1 MKKPLNRQIMV
12 HSLQWNLFRAFAEQC
27 FNILFLTLLASH
39 NIISA
44 MKDATFFI
52 HPIADWQRRYEALRA
67 SFVERLPAY
76 LVGERFH
83 YSPQYVRL
91 LRHLFTSGKLDFS
104 EPVAEGHATR
114 RCVDAA
120 TREKIKTYRAH
131 QLSSGDIVECLSEEG
146 TEISVRTVERV
157 LREEGFPKLPRRARL
172 KMKMTVKGAHI
183 PEKSKEMRVQDLE
196 GQQFFSASAG
206 IFLFAPFLAQLDL
219 DPILLSSGLPGSQII
234 PAKSYLLCFLALKL
248 LGTERYAHVGD
259 QAFDPGLGAF
269 AGLNVIPKCTA
280 LSTYSYSLDEV
291 HLLRLQE
298 AFVKQ
303 GHRLRLYE
311 GKMIN
316 LDFHTVPHYGEQSV
330 LEEHWA
336 GARGKTLKGALT
348 LFAQDADTKL
358 MLYTAADIRRS
369 EANDQVFEFLSF
381 WKNVHRGVKPTLV
394 FDSKFTGYPQLS
406 ELNQQKVKFLTLRRR
421 GENLIHQLDQITSW
435 KRIHIPHPK
444 RKFPNLLI
452 YESLVPLRHYEGM
465 VRQII
470 IRENGHAKPA
480 FLITNDMNSPVE
492 LLVGNY
498 ARRWRVENGIAEAVK
513 FFHLNALSSPIL
525 IKVHFDVLLTMM
537 ADTLY
542 TMLARHLR
550 GFEECD
556 APTLYRHFIDAKGTI
571 EIRRS
576 KVNVLYPRR
585 AHNPILRA
593 VPWDQFPRV
602 LPGLN
607 NAELTLNFQ

>member
-1 MKKPLNRQIMV
+1 MPPFLPIPSPIGNDAMRPCALLLSTASQPVSSPNDSI
-12 HSLQWNLFRAFAEQC
+12 
-27 FNILFLTLLASH
+27 ILLPMSACSATSSPPA
-39 NIISA
+39 NWISPNPSPKA
-44 MKDATFFI
+44 LPPA
-52 HPIADWQRRYEALRA
+52 RRI
-67 SFVERLPAY
+67 
-76 LVGERFH
+76 
-83 YSPQYVRL
+83 
-91 LRHLFTSGKLDFS
+91 
-104 EPVAEGHATR
+104 
-114 RCVDAA
+114 DAA
-120 TREKIKTYRAH
+120 TRQKIKTYRTH
-131 QLSSGDIVECLSEEG
+131 QLSSGDIVECLSDEG

-183 PEKSKEMRVQDLE
+183 PEKSKTITAQDLE
-196 GQQFFSASAG
+196 GQRLISSSAG
-206 IFLFAPFLAQLDL
+206 LFLFAPFLAQFDL
-219 DPILLSSGLPGSQII
+219 DPILQSAGLPGSQII
-234 PAKSYLLCFLALKL
+234 PAKSYLLSFLALKL

-259 QAFDPGLGAF
+259 HAFDPGLGAF

-298 AFVKQ
+298 AFIKQ
-303 GHRLRLYE
+303 GNRLRLYD
-311 GKMIN
+311 GKIIN
-316 LDFHTVPHYGEQSV
+316 LDFHTVPHYGEESV

-336 GARGKTLKGALT
+336 GARGKTMKGALT

-369 EANDQVFEFLSF
+369 EANDQVFAFLSF

-394 FDSKFTGYPQLS
+394 FDSKFTGYAQLS
-406 ELNQQKVKFLTLRRR
+406 KLNQQNIKFLTLRRR
-421 GENLIHQLDQITSW
+421 GEKLIHQVDQMTPW

-444 RKFPNLLI
+444 RKFPNPLVH
-452 YESLVPLRHYEGM
+452 ESLVSLRHYEGM
-465 VRQII
+465 VRQIVV
-470 IRENGHAKPA
+470 RENGHDKPA
-480 FLITNDMNSPVE
+480 FLITNDLDSPLE
-492 LLVGNY
+492 LLVANY

-556 APTLYRHFIDAKGTI
+556 APTLYRHFIQGKGTL
-571 EIRRS
+571 EVS
-576 KVNVLYPRR
+576 QGKVNLFYPRR
-585 AHNPILRA
+585 AHNPILGPSPGTNSLA
-593 VPWDQFPRV
+593 HFLV
-602 LPGLN
+602 LTMPN
-607 NAELTLNFQ
+607 

>member
-1 MKKPLNRQIMV
+1 V
-12 HSLQWNLFRAFAEQC
+12 
-27 FNILFLTLLASH
+27 
-39 NIISA
+39 
-44 MKDATFFI
+44 KDATFFT
-52 HPIADWQRRYEALRA
+52 HPIPDWQRRYEALRA
-67 SFVERLPAY
+67 SFVDRLPARI
-76 LVGERFH
+76 VAQRFH

-104 EPVAEGHATR
+104 EPLPEGLNAR
-114 RCVDAA
+114 RSIDAA
-120 TREKIKTYRAH
+120 TRQKIKTYRSH
-131 QLSSGDIVECLSEEG
+131 QLSSGDIVECLSDEG

-157 LREEGFPKLPRRARL
+157 LREEGFPKLPRRTRL
-172 KMKMTVKGAHI
+172 RMKMTVKGAHI
-183 PEKSKEMRVQDLE
+183 PEKSQTITTQDLE
-196 GQQFFSASAG
+196 GQQLISSSAG
-206 IFLFAPFLAQLDL
+206 IFLFAPFLTQFDL
-219 DPILLSSGLPGSQII
+219 DPIIQSAGLPGSQII
-234 PAKSYLLCFLALKL
+234 PAKNYLLSFLALKL

-259 QAFDPGLGAF
+259 HAFDPGLGAF

-298 AFVKQ
+298 AWVKQ
-303 GHRLRLYE
+303 GNRLRLYD

-316 LDFHTVPHYGEQSV
+316 LDFHTIPHYGEESI
-330 LEEHWA
+330 LEKHWA
-336 GARGKTLKGALT
+336 GARGKTMKGALT

-369 EANDQVFEFLSF
+369 EANDQVFAFLSF

-394 FDSKFTGYPQLS
+394 FDSKFTGYAQLS
-406 ELNQQKVKFLTLRRR
+406 KLNQQNIKFLTLRRR
-421 GENLIHQLDQITSW
+421 GENLIQQIDQMTPW

-444 RKFPNLLI
+444 RKFPNPLVH
-452 YESLVPLRHYEGM
+452 ESFVSLRHYAGM
-465 VRQII
+465 IRQIVV
-470 IRENGHAKPA
+470 RENGHDKPA
-480 FLITNDMNSPVE
+480 FLITNDLDSPLE
-492 LLVGNY
+492 LLVANY

-525 IKVHFDVLLTMM
+525 IKVHFDVLMTMM

-556 APTLYRHFIDAKGTI
+556 APTLYRHFIQGKGTLEVSQGKI
-571 EIRRS
+571 NLI
-576 KVNVLYPRR
+576 YPRR

-593 VPWDQFPRV
+593 VPWHQFPRS
-602 LPGLN
+602 LPGFPHT
-607 NAELTLNFQ
+607 ELTLHFE